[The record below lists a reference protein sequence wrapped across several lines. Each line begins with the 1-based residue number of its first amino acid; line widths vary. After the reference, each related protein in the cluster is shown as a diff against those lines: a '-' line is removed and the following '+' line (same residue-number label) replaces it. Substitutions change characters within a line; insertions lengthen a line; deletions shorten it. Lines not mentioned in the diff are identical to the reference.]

1 MNGAVQYTD
10 ATVTVKDSAGKEC
23 AAKIVKKAKGNIKVQ
38 ITGLEKGKTYTITIN
53 GVKAKKEKN
62 YGSITKTIT
71 DCLSVFSEVN
81 RMHLESYMKLHINLS
96 MHSCFHIP

>member
-1 MNGAVQYTD
+1 MKTHCKASGATVSNNKFVVLKMNGAVQYKD

-71 DCLSVFSEVN
+71 V
-81 RMHLESYMKLHINLS
+81 
-96 MHSCFHIP
+96 